1 MVFENGVKNT
11 QAVAYNGA
19 RTVPE
24 LQIFI
29 WGLDFN
35 LGCTP
40 WFLGCTYVAAASF
53 ISDFFFLFFYHIEDQ
68 RLKVSLFMSCWFV
81 KINQHFKIMD

>member
-1 MVFENGVKNT
+1 MVFGNGVKNI
-11 QAVAYNGA
+11 QAAAYNGA

-29 WGLDFN
+29 WDLDFN

-40 WFLGCTYVAAASF
+40 WNLGYTYVAAASF
-53 ISDFFFLFFYHIEDQ
+53 IRDFFFL
-68 RLKVSLFMSCWFV
+68 
-81 KINQHFKIMD
+81 